1 MLAKH
6 ESGRHHI
13 LNKGLTDKRPLL
25 NQRAFVQRHAVK
37 FGRGAALADIKKA
50 MGIGVPLPKA
60 AIEASPL
67 ELGRDQSACRH

>member
-25 NQRAFVQRHAVK
+25 NQRALVRRHAVK

-50 MGIGVPLPKA
+50 MDIGVPLPKA
-60 AIEASPL
+60 AIEAK
-67 ELGRDQSACRH
+67 SAKAGSRSVSV